1 MVTVLGPRDPRTDE
15 YARAINCTSRSLV
28 PWSRGL
34 SPFYL
39 GPCKLYGG
47 YVSQNME
54 NAWQYSK
61 CYAVHTQDGEPTADY
76 FEWANRG
83 WTKERADRYPMGKG
97 AKPEFS
103 LWDGEKLTYTQAR
116 RRIYIPLYTQAVRDT
131 DAYKILNGM
140 YRHAGNNITLWDFD
154 AYNHRALGMSWDDV
168 IDHPEK
174 KCGHGFVLAMM
185 LEGFL

>member
-1 MVTVLGPRDPRTDE
+1 MVTVIGPRDRRDPT
-15 YARAINCTSRSLV
+15 AINCTSRSTV

-39 GPCKLYGG
+39 GPCTLYGG

-61 CYAVHTQDGEPTADY
+61 CYKVHTDENGEPTQAYYD
-76 FEWANRG
+76 WANSG

-97 AKPEFS
+97 AKPEYS

-116 RRIYIPLYTQAVRDT
+116 RRIYIPLYTRAVRDT
-131 DAYKILNGM
+131 DAFKILNGM
-140 YRHAGNNITLWDFD
+140 YRHAGNLTLWDFD
-154 AYNHRALGMSWDDV
+154 AYNHRELGMGWDDV
-168 IDHPEK
+168 IDHPTW

-185 LEGFL
+185 LEGFLQ